1 MLERIQ
7 ETAAFLKGKMHT
19 QPETAIIS
27 VPDSAVLPVKS
38 LKSMR

>member
-7 ETAAFLKGKMHT
+7 ETAAYLKGKMHT
-19 QPETAIIS
+19 SLRQQLSSE
-27 VPDSAVLPVKS
+27 PDSAVLPVKS

>member
-19 QPETAIIS
+19 QPETASSS